1 MFDFLK
7 SVLGVPSPVEV
18 IGYEAPEVI
27 LRTEKPM
34 ELGLAYVKAEISGVK
49 IKAQVQVVE
58 SGLQEC
64 RALWIKP
71 EEALPL
77 LIEVFTPNEQ
87 RAAPRYRRKLRVRS
101 PRLEGY
107 QGNTIDLSRTGMR
120 VEAHGKVDLGTVVPV
135 AFELDDAGETEVS
148 IQAKVR
154 WVAPSE
160 KDGTVAMGLEFVDFD
175 EKHHTALFDSYM
187 KFLDRI
193 SGEAEL

>member
-7 SVLGVPSPVEV
+7 SVLGLPSPVEV

-27 LRTEKPM
+27 LRTEKPLD
-34 ELGLAYVKAEISGVK
+34 LGLVYIKAEISGVT
-49 IKAQVQVVE
+49 IKAQVQVLE
-58 SGLQEC
+58 SGLEEC

-87 RAAPRYRRKLRVRS
+87 RVAPRYRRKLRVRS
-101 PRLEGY
+101 PKLEGY

-120 VEAHGKVDLGTVVPV
+120 IEAHGKVDLGTVVPM
-135 AFELDDAGETEVS
+135 AFELDDAGETEVN
-148 IQAKVR
+148 IHAKVR

-160 KDGTVAMGLEFVDFD
+160 KDGTVAIGLEYIDFD
-175 EKHHTALFDSYM
+175 ERHHSSLFESYLN
-187 KFLDRI
+187 FLERI
-193 SGEAEL
+193 SGDAEL